1 MPDIVADLL
10 DSTRLLFDLQRSNE
24 IAQSFAGCLL
34 PDEIAHSVTDGLVEK
49 FDIAFA
55 RIWLVE
61 PEQVTLR
68 LVASSGLYT
77 HIDGSFARVP
87 MGAYKVGKIAQ
98 NRVSFLSNHLADEA
112 WVKDRQWAI
121 ANNIRGFAGYP
132 LTVRDSLGDRG
143 TNRVVGVLATF
154 SHRAMAPEFLEVLQ
168 MLCTTVSVSL
178 DAALQ
183 YQQMRPLAA
192 VHPNLTNLS
201 LSDQLATLLK
211 STRLTLIGTE
221 QPLTPPLT
229 YVFLQSAQ
237 VLNQL
242 GCTYCRLLYSAEAVT
257 LEASTPVLEP
267 SLDQESTQAALTNLR
282 LMATYAGGSL
292 NTQIGANQ
300 KALQLSLQV
309 PYPRCDSQRLS
320 VQCRQPLLQAAFTHL
335 AHLAGLTLCDAP
347 NSRIALVTDD
357 LAQVESGRR
366 VLWIRQTNQVPKGIM
381 GYVDL
386 STTPTQF
393 LEAVEAINQEKTWNI
408 DANQPT
414 FLLSERELDVMN
426 LLAEGWRDRDIA
438 TQLHISESTVKFH
451 MNNVLTKLKAK
462 TRYQAL
468 HQAIVQGWIQ

>member
-10 DSTRLLFDLQRSNE
+10 DPTRLLFDLQRSNE

-34 PDEIAHSVTDGLVEK
+34 PDDIAHFVTNGLVEK

-55 RIWLVE
+55 RIWLME
-61 PEQVTLR
+61 PEQTTLR

-77 HIDGSFARVP
+77 HINGSFARVP

-132 LTVRDSLGDRG
+132 LTVRD
-143 TNRVVGVLATF
+143 RVVGVLATF
-154 SHRAMAPEFLEVLQ
+154 SHRAMATEFLEVLQ

-183 YQQMRPLAA
+183 YQQQMKTSAPVR
-192 VHPNLTNLS
+192 PNLADVS

-221 QPLTPPLT
+221 QPLAAPLT

-237 VLNQL
+237 ILNQL
-242 GCTYCRLLYSAEAVT
+242 GCTYCRLLYSAKAVT
-257 LEASTPVLEP
+257 LEAIVPVTD
-267 SLDQESTQAALTNLR
+267 SNLDPQLTQAALTNLR

-292 NTQIGANQ
+292 HQIGANQ

-309 PYPRCDSQRLS
+309 PYPSDADKNAIAQRLTI
-320 VQCRQPLLQAAFTHL
+320 QCHQPILQAVFTHL
-335 AHLAGLTLCDAP
+335 ALLAGLTLCDVP
-347 NSRIALVTDD
+347 HPTIALLTDD
-357 LAQVESGRR
+357 LTQVEPGRS
-366 VLWIRQTNQVPKGIM
+366 VLWIRQTNPVPKGVM
-381 GYVDL
+381 GCINL
-386 STTPTQF
+386 STTPAEF
-393 LEAVEAINQEKTWNI
+393 LEAVTAVNQGRTWNI
-408 DANQPT
+408 ENASQSAC
-414 FLLSERELDVMN
+414 LSERELDVMN
-426 LLAEGWRDRDIA
+426 LLAEGLRDRDIA
-438 TQLHISESTVKFH
+438 TRLHISESTVKFH

-468 HQAIVQGWIQ
+468 HQAIVRGWIQ